1 MQNNGTRE
9 IIIYATDN
17 GKEPFS
23 DWLDGLDKDFATK
36 VFRRLLRILNG
47 NLGDYKSFGNRLYEL
62 RFHEGLRVYF
72 SQIDDVVIL
81 LLAGGDKN
89 TKRDQSR
96 DIEKSREYLNDYEE
110 RRNERKI

>member
-1 MQNNGTRE
+1 MRGTRE
-9 IIIYATDN
+9 IIIYATED

-23 DWLDGLDKDFATK
+23 DWLDDIGKDSVAK
-36 VFRRLLRILNG
+36 VFRRLLRVLNG
-47 NLGDYKSFGNRLYEL
+47 NCEDYKSLGNRLYEL

-72 SQIDDVVIL
+72 AQIDDAIIL
-81 LLAGGDKN
+81 LLAGGNKN

-110 RRNERKI
+110 RKNGRKI